1 MLCEVVVTTFSLDYP
16 LIRFATGDLSAFL
29 PGRSPCGRS
38 NVRLKG
44 WMGRADQTTKIKGMF
59 VHPEQIA
66 DLARRH
72 PEIQRMRLVVDN
84 PGGQDRMVL
93 HCEIAA
99 GSEALDKAV
108 ASSLREVTKLRGEV
122 AFCVPGRLANDGKVI
137 EDSRVY

>member
-1 MLCEVVVTTFSLDYP
+1 
-16 LIRFATGDLSAFL
+16 LISFATGELTAFM
-29 PGRSPCGRS
+29 PGKSPCWLT

-59 VHPEQIA
+59 VHPEQLADIA
-66 DLARRH
+66 RNY

-84 PGGQDRMVL
+84 PGGLDRMVL

-99 GSEALDKAV
+99 ASEALDKALV
-108 ASSLREVTKLRGEV
+108 SSLRDATKLRGEV
-122 AFCVPGRLANDGKVI
+122 VFAPLGGLPNDGKVI

>member
-1 MLCEVVVTTFSLDYP
+1 
-16 LIRFATGDLSAFL
+16 
-29 PGRSPCGRS
+29 
-38 NVRLKG
+38 
-44 WMGRADQTTKIKGMF
+44 MGRADQTTKIKGMF

-93 HCEIAA
+93 HCEIEA

-122 AFCVPGRLANDGKVI
+122 AFYVPGRLANDGKVI